1 MYEGDYWIS
10 ADRQTDD
17 FGSYYYITIEEVYPS
32 EYKTSDDIHN
42 FEVLKRLS
50 TLYRNGVL
58 VTFNGMR
65 NFVKEC
71 VPFSYE
77 RVLERLVQVGF
88 FRCKV
93 EIPSCLLDE

>member
-10 ADRQTDD
+10 TDKQTDD

-32 EYKTSDDIHN
+32 VMTFII
-42 FEVLKRLS
+42 LKRLS
-50 TLYRNGVL
+50 TLHRDGVL

-77 RVLERLVQVGF
+77 RVLERLV
-88 FRCKV
+88 C
-93 EIPSCLLDE
+93 